1 MVDFGA
7 DEAYGKAA
15 GKLKEHYGLE
25 VCESRVREQCLRKA
39 RELPQEARE
48 TRTLATQGPG
58 AIIAEAD
65 GTMIPVVDIDE
76 EQPDRRKQ
84 RKTRWQEMRLVA
96 AQAQGQTK
104 THYAAGFDTPE
115 QTGSRWTQV
124 TRQAGWGANSH
135 IHGIGDGAEW
145 IAAQFAGHFGAHGR
159 YTLDLYH
166 VCEYLAPCAP
176 PGQAGYVDNA
186 REALK
191 QNQSAEVLE
200 ELARRLE
207 PESEL
212 EENAPVR
219 RAHRYLEKRR
229 DQLDYQ
235 SALERGLPVGSGIIE
250 SGHRHV
256 LQARLKI
263 PGAWWKPENAHAMA
277 QLRTCRA
284 NGLWHTL
291 WLN

>member
-7 DEAYGKAA
+7 DESFGKACA
-15 GKLKEHYGLE
+15 KLKEHYGLE
-25 VCESRVREQCLRKA
+25 VGASRVREECLLKA
-39 RELPQEARE
+39 RELPQQAQGA
-48 TRTLATQGPG
+48 RTLAAKGSE

-65 GTMIPVVDIDE
+65 GTMIPVVDIAQ
-76 EQPDRRKQ
+76 EQADRRKH

-96 AQAQGQTK
+96 AQAQGSVK

-124 TRQAGWGANSH
+124 VRQAGWSAQSH
-135 IHGIGDGAEW
+135 IHGVGDGADW
-145 IAAQFAGHFGAHGR
+145 IASQFEQHFGSRGN
-159 YTLDLYH
+159 YTLDMYH
-166 VCEYLAPCAP
+166 VCEYLSACAP
-176 PGQAGYVDNA
+176 PGQADYVGKA

-191 QNQSAEVLE
+191 QNKTSELIS
-200 ELARRLE
+200 ELASRLE
-207 PESEL
+207 PESAAD
-212 EENAPVR
+212 ENAPVR

-229 DQLDYQ
+229 GQLDYQ
-235 SALERGLPVGSGIIE
+235 GALARGLPIGSGLIE

-263 PGAWWKPENAHAMA
+263 PGAWWKPDNAHAMA

-291 WLN
+291 WMN